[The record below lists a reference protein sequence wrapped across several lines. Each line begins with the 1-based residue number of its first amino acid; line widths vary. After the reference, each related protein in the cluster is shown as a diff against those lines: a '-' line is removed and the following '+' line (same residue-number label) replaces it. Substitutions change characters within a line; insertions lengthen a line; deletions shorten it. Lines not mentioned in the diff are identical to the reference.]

1 MKIEK
6 LNIENEK
13 FNINLKFYFMLKHI
27 VKTHLTDK
35 QSFQLLEIII
45 LNNGT
50 NTENLISQ
58 LSIHAETFKSQVK
71 KEALFSVIEAIE
83 TIVDVKLLSFT
94 LKLCLIK
101 DLLLQEAKIK
111 EVASKNKLIKLDPLS
126 ITYDKI
132 SVYSPYT
139 TRVNGALLS
148 LLFFSK
154 IEEKDLNF
162 MSQDTCDFINELS
175 KEAIELKAKGVE
187 PNQIFMLMFSE
198 SINQSIT
205 SDSGS
210 NYEDRI
216 LSILKKMGIPEQSIT
231 KTHDKNDAS
240 TEFDFFFEVDNK
252 AYGIGAK
259 RTLRE
264 RYKQF
269 IKTALMS
276 KIDVM
281 ICITLG
287 LDLNKDKAETIRKH
301 GVYLFVADEIY
312 SSRLFLQ
319 KINGVYPVTQLTLD
333 TLKNLK

>member
-6 LNIENEK
+6 LNIDNAK
-13 FNINLKFYFMLKHI
+13 FDINLKFYFMLKHI
-27 VKTHLTDK
+27 VKAKLTDN
-35 QSFQLLEIII
+35 QANFLLEILI

-50 NTENLISQ
+50 SVENILSQ
-58 LSIHAETFKSQVK
+58 LSSYFETLKSRDK
-71 KEALFSVIEAIE
+71 KDTLFNVIE
-83 TIVDVKLLSFT
+83 TIETLLDVRLLSFS

-101 DLLLQEAKIK
+101 DLLLQEAKLK
-111 EVASKNKLIKLDPLS
+111 EVISKSKLAYLDPLS
-126 ITYDKI
+126 LSYDKI
-132 SVYSPYT
+132 SVYAPYT

-154 IEEKDLNF
+154 IEEGEVNF
-162 MSQDTCDFINELS
+162 MSQDACDFIKELS
-175 KEAIELKAKGVE
+175 KEAIELKEKFVE

-198 SINQSIT
+198 SINQSII

-216 LSILKKMGIPEQSIT
+216 LSVLKKLGIPENTIT
-231 KTHDKNDAS
+231 KNHDKNDAS
-240 TEFDFFFEVDNK
+240 TEFDFFFEIDNRT
-252 AYGIGAK
+252 YGIGAK

-269 IKTALMS
+269 IKTAIMS
-276 KIDVM
+276 QIDVM

-287 LDLNKDKAETIRKH
+287 LDLNEDKAKTIRKH

-312 SSRLFLQ
+312 ASREFLQ
-319 KINGVYPVTQLTLD
+319 KIDGVYPVKNLTLE
-333 TLKNLK
+333 TLKTLG